1 MVELTSMTDQ
11 EYGEFFPIVVDS
23 YTNELVNNMKMDVEL
38 ARKRSLEETN
48 NLLPDGLNTE
58 NHYFYS
64 ITNQNGMNVGGIW
77 IQITKKSKLAFI
89 FFIYIKESYRRQG
102 YGKKA
107 LAQLEN
113 KLRDYAINR
122 IQLNVFDNNDARKLY
137 EKMDYKIVSHTMQ
150 KWIVSE

>member
-1 MVELTSMTDQ
+1 MIELKHMTDQ
-11 EYGEFFPIVVDS
+11 EYDEFFPIVVDS
-23 YTNELVNNMKMDVEL
+23 YTNELVKNMKMDVEL
-38 ARKRSLEETN
+38 ARTRSLDETN
-48 NLLPDGLNTE
+48 KLLPDGLNTE

-89 FFIYIKESYRRQG
+89 FFIHIKESYRRQG

-122 IQLNVFDNNDARKLY
+122 IQLNVFENNDAQKLY